1 MLIARF
7 VAGPGPVSGP
17 CVPLSIQLLGQW
29 VGCRSRDT
37 PGAAT
42 WHWVAR
48 RPGVPLK
55 RVEMP
60 TPIAGC
66 RAGGMVQLA
75 EFVEHP
81 TLAVSD

>member
-1 MLIARF
+1 MGFRTAGSFQLWLEAVRTVRGSPLCEDPRF
-7 VAGPGPVSGP
+7 AFPG
-17 CVPLSIQLLGQW
+17 
-29 VGCRSRDT
+29 
-37 PGAAT
+37 GAPNLPNLPP
-42 WHWVAR
+42 AR
-48 RPGVPLK
+48 RPGAPLK